1 MAFRS
6 WSRALF
12 AAALL
17 QLGISGCSTP
27 DRLPAVP
34 QSAAAQ
40 AVPDPGTSSLPI
52 RYLVSRETDS
62 FAAAANAALDREKA
76 WLASQGQ
83 SGPLPPVNF
92 LAISGGGDN
101 GAYGAGL
108 LNGWSKAG
116 TRPEFKAVT
125 GVSTGALIAP
135 FAFELR

>member
-62 FAAAANAALDREKA
+62 FAAAANAANN
-76 WLASQGQ
+76 GYYY
-83 SGPLPPVNF
+83 GPRYGYY
-92 LAISGGGDN
+92 GGGPY
-101 GAYGAGL
+101 AYYDDGPRYYRRGYHRYYDA
-108 LNGWSKAG
+108 W
-116 TRPEFKAVT
+116 
-125 GVSTGALIAP
+125 
-135 FAFELR
+135 